1 MLMSL
6 ILYFFQSLTRHTD
19 NLIEGEMGV
28 IRAAFLEGPEGFFN
42 RHQVGGIR
50 GQEKELGAGLGDDL
64 FGLL

>member
-1 MLMSL
+1 
-6 ILYFFQSLTRHTD
+6 
-19 NLIEGEMGV
+19 MGV
-28 IRAAFLEGPEGFFN
+28 IRASFLESTKGLFD